1 MLTPITIHADL
12 EAGAYEITYR
22 RLPRG
27 KFIDHDERI
36 APGVTAGIG
45 PRGQVIGIE
54 LLGLEAT
61 TLTAARDYAAAHGLG
76 FPQNLPGLLVAS

>member
-1 MLTPITIHADL
+1 MLTPITIHADFG
-12 EAGAYEITYR
+12 AGAYEITYR

-45 PRGQVIGIE
+45 PRGRVIGIE
-54 LLGLEAT
+54 LLNLEAP
-61 TLTAARDYAAAHGLG
+61 TLTAAREYATSHGLG
-76 FPQNLPGLLVAS
+76 FPQNLPGLLGAS

>member
-1 MLTPITIHADL
+1 MRKPIYINADF
-12 EAGAYEITYR
+12 EAGAVEITYR

-45 PRGQVIGIE
+45 PGGQIIGIE
-54 LLGLEAT
+54 LLGLEAPT
-61 TLTAARDYAAAHGLG
+61 ISAAREYAAAHGLG

>member
-36 APGVTAGIG
+36 APSVTAGIG

-54 LLGLEAT
+54 LLDLEMP
-61 TLTAARDYAAAHGLG
+61 TLAAAREYAAAHGLG
-76 FPQNLPGLLVAS
+76 FPQNLAGVLVAS

>member
-1 MLTPITIHADL
+1 MLPPITIHADL
-12 EAGAYEITYR
+12 EAGAYEVTYR
-22 RLPRG
+22 RLPSG

-54 LLGLEAT
+54 LLDLEAG
-61 TLTAARDYAAAHGLG
+61 TLIAAREYAAAHGLG
-76 FPQNLPGLLVAS
+76 FPQNLPGVLVAS

>member
-27 KFIDHDERI
+27 KFIDHDERV

-54 LLGLEAT
+54 LLGLEAS

-76 FPQNLPGLLVAS
+76 FPQHLPGLLVAS

>member
-54 LLGLEAT
+54 LLGLEQP

>member
-22 RLPRG
+22 RLPSG

-54 LLGLEAT
+54 LLDLETA

>member
-36 APGVTAGIG
+36 TPSVTAGIG

-54 LLGLEAT
+54 LLDLEIT
-61 TLTAARDYAAAHGLG
+61 TLAAAREYAAAHGLG
-76 FPQNLPGLLVAS
+76 FPQNLPGVLVAS

>member
-22 RLPRG
+22 RLPSG

-54 LLGLEAT
+54 LLDLEAS
-61 TLTAARDYAAAHGLG
+61 TLNAARDYAATHGLG
-76 FPQNLPGLLVAS
+76 FPQNLPGVLVAS